1 VSSKDF
7 LTTLYESGISTEE
20 LRLLYLD
27 ETVGLKIWDE
37 GVGEFDAKPN
47 PYIAYSHI
55 ELKEALRALP
65 PGEAWDYDREEIELT
80 RQALRVAERTAI
92 EALTTATFIA
102 LGYSASSKG
111 DLVAIPPDQWRFVD
125 LDFDQGAAQGED
137 AHYAGLNCIEQATLS
152 KEDQELLKSATTS
165 AETPEPSPSPSLSF
179 PALGAT
185 CWADITLRLLKDN
198 FVEVGGPAKKVKVNL
213 DSLRLMNKTE
223 QKTNDSFDLLLKIG
237 KRPGVTTAKK
247 QQISR
252 LRKKLRTSLGTNE
265 DPFSLHGTRYVPV
278 FELIDDRKAAD
289 ERAKADAVHVSY
301 DDSRRYE
308 GVEDETAYPFYE
320 EEEKEE
326 DKQGEKWLKEYDG

>member
-1 VSSKDF
+1 MSSKDF
-7 LTTLYESGISTEE
+7 LTTLYESGISTED

-47 PYIAYSHI
+47 PYIAYSRI

-65 PGEAWDYDREEIELT
+65 SSEAWDYDREEIELT

-92 EALTTATFIA
+92 EALTTGAFIA

-111 DLVAIPPDQWRFVD
+111 DLVAIPPDQWRFAD

-137 AHYAGLNCIEQATLS
+137 AHYAGLKCIEQATLS
-152 KEDQELLKSATTS
+152 KEDQELLKSALTLT
-165 AETPEPSPSPSLSF
+165 ETPQPPLSPLLSF
-179 PALGAT
+179 STVGAT

-198 FVEVGGPAKKVKVNL
+198 FVEVGGPDKKVKVNL

-223 QKTNDSFDLLLKIG
+223 QKTNTSFDLLLRIG
-237 KRPGVTTAKK
+237 KRPGVTTANK
-247 QQISR
+247 QRVSK

-265 DPFSLHGTRYVPV
+265 DPFSLHGKRYTSV
-278 FELIDDRKAAD
+278 FKLIDDRKAAD
-289 ERAKADAVHVSY
+289 ERAKADAVHVPYDDTQHYNTSGGDPDRSY
-301 DDSRRYE
+301 DNENDP
-308 GVEDETAYPFYE
+308 A
-320 EEEKEE
+320 
-326 DKQGEKWLKEYDG
+326 GEWLNKYGG

>member
-1 VSSKDF
+1 MSSKDF

-47 PYIAYSHI
+47 PYITYSRI

-92 EALTTATFIA
+92 EALTTGAFIA

-111 DLVAIPPDQWRFVD
+111 DLVAIPPDQWRFAD

-137 AHYAGLNCIEQATLS
+137 AHYAGLKCIEQATLS
-152 KEDQELLKSATTS
+152 KEDQELLKSALTLT
-165 AETPEPSPSPSLSF
+165 ETPQPPLSPLLSF
-179 PALGAT
+179 STVGAT

-198 FVEVGGPAKKVKVNL
+198 FVEVGGPDKKVKVNL

-223 QKTNDSFDLLLKIG
+223 QKTNTSFDLLLRIG
-237 KRPGVTTAKK
+237 KRPGVTTANK
-247 QQISR
+247 QRVSK

-265 DPFSLHGTRYVPV
+265 DPFSLHGTRYTSV
-278 FELIDDRKAAD
+278 FKFIDDRKAVD
-289 ERAKADAVHVSY
+289 ERAKADAVHVPYDDTQHYNTSGGDPDRSY
-301 DDSRRYE
+301 DNENDP
-308 GVEDETAYPFYE
+308 A
-320 EEEKEE
+320 
-326 DKQGEKWLKEYDG
+326 GEWLNKYGG

>member
-92 EALTTATFIA
+92 EALTTAAFIA

-125 LDFDQGAAQGED
+125 LDFDQGVAQGEA
-137 AHYAGLNCIEQATLS
+137 AHYAGLKCIEQATLS
-152 KEDQELLKSATTS
+152 KEDQELLKSALTLT
-165 AETPEPSPSPSLSF
+165 ETPQPPLSPFLSF
-179 PALGAT
+179 FTVGAT
-185 CWADITLRLLKDN
+185 CWADITLRLVKDN

-213 DSLRLMNKTE
+213 DSLRLMNKTV
-223 QKTNDSFDLLLKIG
+223 QKTNTSFELLLRIG
-237 KRPGVTTAKK
+237 KRPGVTTANK
-247 QQISR
+247 QRVSK

-265 DPFSLHGTRYVPV
+265 DPFSLHGKRYTSV
-278 FELIDDRKAAD
+278 FKFIDDRKAAD
-289 ERAKADAVHVSY
+289 ERAKADAVHVPYDDTQHYNTSGGDPDRSY
-301 DDSRRYE
+301 DDE
-308 GVEDETAYPFYE
+308 NDPA
-320 EEEKEE
+320 
-326 DKQGEKWLKEYDG
+326 GEWLNEHGG

>member
-1 VSSKDF
+1 MSSKDF
-7 LTTLYESGISTEE
+7 LATLYESGISTEE

-92 EALTTATFIA
+92 EALTTAAFIA

-111 DLVAIPPDQWRFVD
+111 DLVAIPPDQWRFFD
-125 LDFDQGAAQGED
+125 LDFDQGVAQGEA
-137 AHYAGLNCIEQATLS
+137 AHYAGLKCIEQATLS
-152 KEDQELLKSATTS
+152 KEDQELLKSALTLT
-165 AETPEPSPSPSLSF
+165 ETPQPPLSPLLSF
-179 PALGAT
+179 STVGAT
-185 CWADITLRLLKDN
+185 CWAGITLRLLKDN

-213 DSLRLMNKTE
+213 DSLRLMNKTQ
-223 QKTNDSFDLLLKIG
+223 QKTNTSFDLLLRIG
-237 KRPGVTTAKK
+237 KRPGVTTAYK

-265 DPFSLHGTRYVPV
+265 DPFSLHGKRYTSV
-278 FELIDDRKAAD
+278 FKFIDDRKAAD
-289 ERAKADAVHVSY
+289 ERAKADAVHVPYDDTQHYNTSGGDPDRSY
-301 DDSRRYE
+301 DDE
-308 GVEDETAYPFYE
+308 NDPA
-320 EEEKEE
+320 
-326 DKQGEKWLKEYDG
+326 GEWLNEHGG